1 MARLTAH
8 AFERRTEA
16 GASAPASD
24 SVTLDYEGR
33 FLRRRLLETDGG
45 AELMVDLPE
54 TVSLEEGDV
63 FVTAEGA
70 RILVRAAREPLMEV
84 ATDADG
90 LARLAWHIGNRHTPA
105 EIGAGRI
112 RLRMDPVMADML
124 ARLGVRPHAVVAP
137 FSPEGGAYGTGRTHG
152 HDHGHAHDHGHG
164 HGHGHRHA
172 HDHDRQGHGHGPAHG
187 SGCAC
192 GHDHG

>member
-8 AFERRTEA
+8 AFERRA
-16 GASAPASD
+16 AASAAAPASD

-45 AELMVDLPE
+45 TELMIDLPE

-63 FVTAEGA
+63 FVTAEGQ
-70 RILVRAAREPLMEV
+70 RILVRAASEPLMEV

-152 HDHGHAHDHGHG
+152 HDHGHGHGHDHGHN
-164 HGHGHRHA
+164 HGHA
-172 HDHDRQGHGHGPAHG
+172 HSNDRQGHGHAHG

>member
-8 AFERRTEA
+8 AFERRADA
-16 GASAPASD
+16 GAAAPGGD

-45 AELMVDLPE
+45 AELMVDLPD
-54 TVSLEEGDV
+54 TVSLEEGDA
-63 FVTAEGA
+63 FVTADGQ
-70 RILVRAAREPLMEV
+70 RIVVRAAREPLMEV
-84 ATDADG
+84 AADADR

-124 ARLGVRPHAVVAP
+124 ARLGARPQAVVAP

-152 HDHGHAHDHGHG
+152 HDHGHGGHDHAHPHAGQDHAHG
-164 HGHGHRHA
+164 HSHA
-172 HDHDRQGHGHGPAHG
+172 HGP
-187 SGCAC
+187 GCAC

>member
-8 AFERRTEA
+8 AFERRADA
-16 GASAPASD
+16 GAAAPGGD
-24 SVTLDYEGR
+24 SVTLDYEWR

-45 AELMVDLPE
+45 AELMIDLPE

-63 FVTAEGA
+63 FVTAEGQ
-70 RILVRAAREPLMEV
+70 RILVRAASEPLMEV

-152 HDHGHAHDHGHG
+152 HDHGHGHGHDHGHN
-164 HGHGHRHA
+164 HGHA
-172 HDHDRQGHGHGPAHG
+172 HSNDRQGHGHAHG

>member
-8 AFERRTEA
+8 AFERRADA
-16 GASAPASD
+16 GAAAPASD

-54 TVSLEEGDV
+54 TVSLDEGDV
-63 FVTAEGA
+63 FVTADGQ
-70 RILVRAAREPLMEV
+70 RILIRAAREPLMEV

-124 ARLGVRPHAVVAP
+124 ARLGARPHAVVAP

-152 HDHGHAHDHGHG
+152 HDHGHDHGHG
-164 HGHGHRHA
+164 HGHDHDHPHTADAPEHRHS
-172 HDHDRQGHGHGPAHG
+172 HAHG

-192 GHDHG
+192 RHDHG